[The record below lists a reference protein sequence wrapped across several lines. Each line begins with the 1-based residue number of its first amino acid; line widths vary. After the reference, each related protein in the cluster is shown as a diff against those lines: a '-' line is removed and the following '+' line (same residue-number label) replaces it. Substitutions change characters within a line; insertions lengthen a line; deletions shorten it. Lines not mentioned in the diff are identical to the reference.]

1 MIGLSSIMSWAMAFT
16 EIPDMIATAI
26 LGLTDNKILILLLIN
41 VLLLVVGTFM
51 DVTPAILIFTPTS
64 YMYSIWHEPNTVWY
78 SALLQLINRNNY
90 TSGWNNPLHG
100 LPCWWSYY

>member
-1 MIGLSSIMSWAMAFT
+1 MAFT

-51 DVTPAILIFTPTS
+51 DRNTGNSYLYTYFTS